1 MSNAQIIPGAAG
13 IRPQSFTT
21 SQLGAIGASASKIIG
36 IAYCTD
42 CINSGSLNG
51 VGAMVRWS
59 EASQQWM
66 TFHDN
71 VPATTDLM
79 VYAVQLNARGGAGV
93 FRKGPALS
101 FYCIPSG
108 LFAPTVT
115 QSGNATNAF
124 GQTNNG
130 LAATMGIHFPLRA
143 QASQLGAARSI
154 VRVTG
159 TAPTYQG
166 AGAATSSA
174 GLFGTVASG
183 EERRAMVLVGSLNS
197 FIQSGATAGVNDYA
211 WRFGICTQNSDM
223 TTTPSTFIGFFYDR
237 SNNAGWAAGTSDTV
251 RAHVRINGTTLL
263 DPTTTPADTLIA
275 PGNLAHMLMA
285 IAVEPTGTSGNN
297 ARVRVA
303 WLQGRSGSWTTVYD
317 STQSFGSSTERLLQS
332 IAAVAVGVRT
342 SATSELAAI
351 FDQILSCTAFVGGST
366 GNQPVNPPMTIPPV
380 S

>member
-1 MSNAQIIPGAAG
+1 MVSIIQNRFGVTELTTAQLIATAAA
-13 IRPQSFTT
+13 T
-21 SQLGAIGASASKIIG
+21 SKRMAF
-36 IAYCTD
+36 AYCTD

-59 EASQQWM
+59 EEAQKWM

-108 LFAPTVT
+108 LFAPTLT

-130 LAATMGIHFPLRA
+130 LAATMGIHIPLRA
-143 QASQLGAARSI
+143 LASQLGAGRSI

-159 TAPTYQG
+159 TTPVYQG
-166 AGAATSSA
+166 AGTTISSA

-197 FIQSGATAGVNDYA
+197 FNQSGATAGVNDYA

-223 TTTPSTFIGFFYDR
+223 ATTPSTFIGFFYDR

-251 RAHVRINGTTLL
+251 RGHVRINGTTLL
-263 DPTTTPADTLIA
+263 DPTTAAADTLVA
-275 PGNLAHMLMA
+275 SSNTNFAHMLMA

-303 WLQGRSGSWTTVYD
+303 WLQGRSGAWTTLYD

-342 SATSELAAI
+342 SATSTLEAVY
-351 FDQILSCTAFVGGST
+351 DQISHCTAFVGGST
-366 GNQPVNPPMTIPPV
+366 GNQPVNPPITIPPV